1 MKKKT
6 ITITMLLIWICVSIY
21 AQTPTAEDIL
31 KNVDAVVNA
40 PKDQDLKVKLIL
52 TDKKGKEKTR
62 EMSMLQKGSDKR
74 MVKFLSPADQKGI
87 AFLSLPD
94 DVMYLY
100 LPAFKKIRR
109 IASHVKNTKFAGT
122 DFTYEDMEAVRYSD
136 KYEPEFLRKEDSLF
150 VLQLIP
156 KEGLKTDYS
165 KLIMWI
171 REDNFYIV
179 KIEHYNKGDKLF
191 KIMTRDKIEKIDEYW
206 IARESKMQDLKAKHT
221 TKMIF
226 EEVKF
231 DSGFSDDKFTKRN
244 LKK

>member
-31 KNVDAVVNA
+31 KNADAVVNA

-179 KIEHYNKGDKLF
+179 KTYNKNDF
-191 KIMTRDKIEKIDEYW
+191 
-206 IARESKMQDLKAKHT
+206 
-221 TKMIF
+221 
-226 EEVKF
+226 
-231 DSGFSDDKFTKRN
+231 
-244 LKK
+244 